1 MFKAAVPDHEVCGT
15 NTGYQTMSESWGVAI
30 VLERQRLLAEIRSMW
45 PDLVERAR
53 ADVRNRKLFRPSS
66 VAKANHKVLTELIEN
81 EVDRILIKRFK
92 L

>member
-1 MFKAAVPDHEVCGT
+1 MT
-15 NTGYQTMSESWGVAI
+15 
-30 VLERQRLLAEIRSMW
+30 EIRSMW